1 MPSSEERWIKGARK
15 FDAIILAEIYDTLGP
30 ELYRYAYRLLGQRE
44 PAEDV
49 LAETF
54 LRFLRAV
61 RAGGGPKTHLRA
73 YLYRTM
79 HNLVMDRYRRQEPP
93 WSELIPE
100 QIPAGKSANPAIAVQ
115 QQLDEREA
123 RAVLWQ
129 LTPDQRQVIVLKF
142 FQELSNA
149 EIAAALK
156 KSEGAVKALQHRG
169 LASLRSLIEEASIDQ
184 E

>member
-1 MPSSEERWIKGARK
+1 MPSSEERWIKGARE
-15 FDAIILAEIYDTLGP
+15 FDSNILAEIYDALSP
-30 ELYRYAYRLLGQRE
+30 ELFRYAYRLLGQRE
-44 PAEDV
+44 PAEDM
-49 LAETF
+49 LGETF
-54 LRFLRAV
+54 LRFLRAI

-73 YLYRTM
+73 YLYRTL

-100 QIPAGKSANPAIAVQ
+100 QFSAEKSANPAMSVQ
-115 QQLDEREA
+115 QQLDETEA
-123 RAVLWQ
+123 RTFLWK

-169 LASLRSLIEEASIDQ
+169 LESLRSLIEKVSIDQ
-184 E
+184 G